1 MKYGFTFLFIVTF
14 SNKGCDISKRSPGVT
29 EYFPLM
35 SCHKDIRAHLRTDNV
50 SQTSIL
56 TEKDF
61 ILARSGHFEEE
72 GLNMAV
78 CPKHR
83 AELGIFWRPGRNALI
98 RFTGVAKGGLKEE
111 RTYKCAKKLWKSGGY
126 LFQSEQVTKQHV
138 ILHALNNFLRHADG
152 RLSPL
157 GSQLSKN
164 ADNVSS
170 STARYYKRKA
180 AQVLETVFEAIA
192 PEQSKWLTEQ
202 VIEKYCHSTNSEV
215 NTPE

>member
-1 MKYGFTFLFIVTF
+1 
-14 SNKGCDISKRSPGVT
+14 
-29 EYFPLM
+29 M

-98 RFTGVAKGGLKEE
+98 RFTGVAKGGRKEE
-111 RTYKCAKKLWKSGGY
+111 RTYKCAKKL
-126 LFQSEQVTKQHV
+126 
-138 ILHALNNFLRHADG
+138 
-152 RLSPL
+152 
-157 GSQLSKN
+157 
-164 ADNVSS
+164 
-170 STARYYKRKA
+170 
-180 AQVLETVFEAIA
+180 
-192 PEQSKWLTEQ
+192 
-202 VIEKYCHSTNSEV
+202 
-215 NTPE
+215 